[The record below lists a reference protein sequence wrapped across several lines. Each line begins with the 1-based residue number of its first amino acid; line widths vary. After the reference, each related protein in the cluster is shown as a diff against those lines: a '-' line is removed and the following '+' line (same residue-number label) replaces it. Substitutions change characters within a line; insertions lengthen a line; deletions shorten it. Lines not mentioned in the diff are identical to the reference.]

1 MSISTTLFVHA
12 LALFACSGLVTVVNG
27 GYTAWCKVDETKSP
41 PDDQWRRHDT
51 RATAEPWR
59 QAPLSQAQLDAL
71 EMQVDDPARLLIG
84 GRGQGHIVGVPSTI
98 EGGGCTENSYCMW
111 MCQALCCLAK
121 DCKVAVQQTREG
133 SSCCDGDPTCL
144 CTVEEKHRWCYLHAN
159 LDTLVKS
166 NNAAIC
172 ENDEKYTWPE
182 MTGQCAKLVQSEL
195 GLTVDQANY
204 IASLGGTGRKARA
217 LSGKDESK
225 IMDGWK
231 PPKQLLTA
239 KRAAK
244 LEKNMKK
251 VEKKMG
257 DKVRKAQKKAG
268 GIKKWMANIAD
279 NTCPSS

>member
-1 MSISTTLFVHA
+1 MRVSVTFFLQA
-12 LALFACSGLVTVVNG
+12 LALCACSGLFKVVNG
-27 GYTAWCKVDETKSP
+27 GYTAWCKVDETQRP
-41 PDDQWRRHDT
+41 PDDQWIRHDT
-51 RATAEPWR
+51 RATVEPWV

-71 EMQVDDPARLLIG
+71 GMEVDDPARLLIG
-84 GRGQGHIVGVPSTI
+84 GKGQGHIVGIPSSI
-98 EGGGCTENSYCMW
+98 GGGGCTENSYCMW

-144 CTVEEKHRWCYLHAN
+144 CTVEEKKRYCYLHKE
-159 LDTLVKS
+159 LGTLAKS

-172 ENDEKYTWPE
+172 QNDEKYTWPQ

-204 IASLGGTGRKARA
+204 IASLGGSARRARA
-217 LSGKDESK
+217 LSGKDDSK
-225 IMDGWK
+225 VMDGWK
-231 PPKQLLTA
+231 PPKQFLTA
-239 KRAAK
+239 KRATK
-244 LEKNMKK
+244 MESNMKK

-268 GIKKWMANIAD
+268 GTKKWIAD
-279 NTCPSS
+279 ISDKVCPSS